1 MTIFVAVK
9 PIAGHLASPVLTTHA
24 VKEIVF
30 IRQNIKEWQRI
41 ELMTDDLLTET
52 PDDISAA
59 YIRVTS
65 DLAFAQTHYPASR
78 ITLYLNNLAVVLHNA
93 IYRNKRERRLRIVS
107 YWTREVPLT
116 LYHARK
122 LLLVSLVIFL
132 VSVLIG
138 VVGQLAD
145 HDYCRVILGD
155 SYVDMTLDNISKG
168 RPFDVYSQAPGS
180 DMFVSITT
188 NNIYVSFLEF
198 VMGVFTSICT
208 GFMLFNNGV
217 MLGSFEMLF
226 AQHGLFMDS
235 LLTVFLHGTLEI
247 SALVVAGAAGICMG
261 NGWLFPGTYSR
272 IASFR
277 RSAKRG
283 LKIVVGTVPMFIVAG
298 FIEGFLT
305 GDKALPDL
313 LRLVIVVLSAAFV
326 VFYYILYPR
335 QVYRQSQ
342 NTTNYINR

>member
-1 MTIFVAVK
+1 MAT
-9 PIAGHLASPVLTTHA
+9 
-24 VKEIVF
+24 
-30 IRQNIKEWQRI
+30 
-41 ELMTDDLLTET
+41 DLLTET

-65 DLAFAQTHYPASR
+65 DLAFAQTHYPTSR

-93 IYRNKRERRLRIVS
+93 IYRNKRERRLRIVT

-116 LYHARK
+116 LFHARK
-122 LLLVSLVIFL
+122 LLAVSLAIFM
-132 VSVLIG
+132 VSMLIG

-145 HDYCRVILGD
+145 PDYCRIILGD
-155 SYVDMTLDNISKG
+155 SYVDMTLRNIAAGK
-168 RPFDVYSQAPGS
+168 PFDVYCSAPGS
-180 DMFVSITT
+180 EMFVSITA

-198 VMGVFTSICT
+198 VMGVFTSIFT
-208 GFMLFNNGV
+208 GLMLFNNGV
-217 MLGSFEMLF
+217 MLGSFETFF

-272 IASFR
+272 LTSFR
-277 RSAKRG
+277 LSAKRG
-283 LKIVVGTVPMFIVAG
+283 LKIVVGTVPVFIVAG

-305 GDKALPDL
+305 GHAALPVL
-313 LRLVIVVLSAAFV
+313 PRLIIVVLSAAFV
-326 VFYYILYPR
+326 VFYYIIYPR
-335 QVYRQSQ
+335 QVYRKTQ
-342 NTTNYINR
+342 NQTNP

>member
-1 MTIFVAVK
+1 MGH
-9 PIAGHLASPVLTTHA
+9 IAPTVLTTCA

-41 ELMTDDLLTET
+41 ELMTADLLTET

-93 IYRNKRERRLRIVS
+93 IYRNKRERRLRIVT
-107 YWTREVPLT
+107 YWAQEVPLT

-122 LLLVSLVIFL
+122 LLLASLVIFL
-132 VSVLIG
+132 VSMLVG
-138 VVGQLAD
+138 VVGQWAD
-145 HDYCRVILGD
+145 PDYCRVILGD
-155 SYVDMTLDNISKG
+155 SYVDMTLRNIAAGK
-168 RPFDVYSQAPGS
+168 PFDVYCSAPGS
-180 DMFVSITT
+180 EMFASITA
-188 NNIYVSFLEF
+188 NNIYVSFLVF
-198 VMGVFTSICT
+198 VVGVFTSLCT
-208 GFMLFNNGV
+208 GLMLFGNGV
-217 MLGSFEMLF
+217 MLGCFETFF
-226 AQHGLFMDS
+226 AQHGLFIDS

-247 SALVVAGAAGICMG
+247 SAIVVAGAAGICMG

-277 RSAKRG
+277 LSAKRG
-283 LKIVVGTVPMFIVAG
+283 LKIVVGTVPVFVAAG

-305 GDKALPDL
+305 GHAALPVL
-313 LRLVIVVLSAAFV
+313 PRLIIVLLSAAFV
-326 VFYYILYPR
+326 VFYYIVYPR
-335 QVYRQSQ
+335 QVYRKTHT
-342 NTTNYINR
+342 TTNS